1 MIKFKQFNES
11 INIQAQDPRGNSWRT
26 YDTSTDN
33 EQQILYKMKK
43 LQKAK
48 KDYRIRA
55 VDSKGKLVDMLTG
68 SKDD

>member
-11 INIQAQDPRGNSWRT
+11 IQIQAQDPRGNSWRT
-26 YDTSTDN
+26 YDTSIDN
-33 EQQILYKMKK
+33 EQQILYKMKM